1 MIKKRETI
9 YTLLSSRFLYRRET
23 MRIAIYCGSS
33 MGNKP
38 IYAEKA
44 KELGTVLAQNGHD
57 IVYGGSKI
65 GLMGKVADAVLVAGR
80 EVIGVMPTHL
90 QKREIAHASLTEI
103 HFVDSMHSRK
113 AKMVDLSDAFIALPG
128 GAGTLD
134 EYFEVFTW
142 AQIGLHEKPV
152 ILYNINGFYD
162 TLLQH
167 FNRMLAEGFI
177 SSNQKSLIRV
187 ATTAEEIIEI
197 LQ

>member
-1 MIKKRETI
+1 MFKKRETI
-9 YTLLSSRFLYRRET
+9 CTLLFSRFLYRRKT
-23 MRIAIYCGSS
+23 MRIAIYCGSR
-33 MGNKP
+33 MGNNP
-38 IYAEKA
+38 MYAEKA
-44 KELGTVLAQNGHD
+44 IELGTVLAQNGHD

-65 GLMGKVADAVLVAGR
+65 GLMGKVADAVLASGR

-152 ILYNINGFYD
+152 ILYNVNGFYD
-162 TLLQH
+162 ALLEH
-167 FNRMLAEGFI
+167 FNRMIEEGFI
-177 SSNQKSLIRV
+177 HANQKSLIHV
-187 ATTAEEIIEI
+187 ATTAEEVLEIIK
-197 LQ
+197 

>member
-1 MIKKRETI
+1 
-9 YTLLSSRFLYRRET
+9 

-44 KELGTVLAQNGHD
+44 MELGSVLAQNGHD

-65 GLMGKVADAVLVAGR
+65 GLMGKVADAVLAAGR

-90 QKREIAHASLTEI
+90 QQREIAHSSLTEI

-128 GAGTLD
+128 GGGTLD

-142 AQIGLHEKPV
+142 AQIGLHEKP
-152 ILYNINGFYD
+152 ILLYNIDGFYD
-162 TLLQH
+162 ALLQH
-167 FNRMLAEGFI
+167 FNRMLEEGFI
-177 SSNQKSLIRV
+177 REDQKPLIRV
-187 ATTAEEIIEI
+187 ATTVEEVLEMI
-197 LQ
+197 Q